1 LKRQAIVEMRKKKI
15 CNQCVGESYLRD
27 EIRTHGNRLRCSYC
41 GRTAKA
47 YHIEELTQRI
57 EDAFSRHYIRTPDQP
72 EDWEYPLLADKE
84 LEYDWDRKG
93 TPVSSAIMD
102 AAEIPERA
110 ANDIQQC
117 LEYKYADYDLG
128 TQDIETEFA
137 SSAYYEEK
145 RATDW
150 EWLEKWREFERSLK
164 SEARFFSRSA
174 EQHLS
179 QVFDKIDEMENREGR
194 SLIVDAGPGT
204 AISAFYRARVFQS
217 DEKLKQ
223 ALMSPD
229 RQLGSPPSMCA
240 MAGRMNANGIS
251 VFYGANRPIVALA
264 EVRPPVGSRVVVARF
279 EIIRPIKFLDL
290 TALSNVSTTGSIF
303 DPAFS
308 RDLERSTF
316 LRRLSQ
322 MITKPVMPDD
332 EKFEYLTT
340 QAVADFLATTS
351 KMQIDGILF
360 PSVQM
365 GGVSLNCVLFH
376 KAAKVQE
383 IELPEGTK
391 INAILGQMQE
401 EGWEVNYTVFEEV
414 PPQNEKKGDEN
425 RQREIDYMMVET
437 GSEQDLRN
445 PALRIDLDSLQ
456 VHTIR
461 LVAFRAERHK
471 VYRHRIE
478 KNPDF

>member
-1 LKRQAIVEMRKKKI
+1 
-15 CNQCVGESYLRD
+15 
-27 EIRTHGNRLRCSYC
+27 
-41 GRTAKA
+41 
-47 YHIEELTQRI
+47 
-57 EDAFSRHYIRTPDQP
+57 
-72 EDWEYPLLADKE
+72 
-84 LEYDWDRKG
+84 
-93 TPVSSAIMD
+93 
-102 AAEIPERA
+102 
-110 ANDIQQC
+110 
-117 LEYKYADYDLG
+117 
-128 TQDIETEFA
+128 
-137 SSAYYEEK
+137 
-145 RATDW
+145 
-150 EWLEKWREFERSLK
+150 
-164 SEARFFSRSA
+164 
-174 EQHLS
+174 
-179 QVFDKIDEMENREGR
+179 
-194 SLIVDAGPGT
+194 
-204 AISAFYRARVFQS
+204 
-217 DEKLKQ
+217 
-223 ALMSPD
+223 
-229 RQLGSPPSMCA
+229 
-240 MAGRMNANGIS
+240 
-251 VFYGANRPIVALA
+251 
-264 EVRPPVGSRVVVARF
+264 
-279 EIIRPIKFLDL
+279 
-290 TALSNVSTTGSIF
+290 
-303 DPAFS
+303 
-308 RDLERSTF
+308 
-316 LRRLSQ
+316 

-478 KNPDF
+478 KN